1 MRIEKKTLNDALRVL
16 GKVVCQT
23 SPVELY
29 QSVRFVGDVDGVM
42 AMATDGIEAVSVKV
56 EADNIEPV
64 DFCIEFKVLREL
76 VRVAKDYVELQG
88 KFIEAPEMV
97 SVPEDA
103 VSTVLPVEFG
113 KYLELAAPI
122 VNKAEYRRVLQ
133 GINLSAYG
141 VTATDGKQMLHLP
154 LPMTLKEDITIPFP
168 SALLAARLS
177 ETGLLQTWQ
186 HEGSRVFKFQ
196 ISSFEWYGRV
206 IDGIYPAWRNII
218 PTDKAL
224 DCTLTLHEPV
234 KVIEWLKM
242 IPVLK
247 TTNGIRFEVEENII
261 TLSSTIQPAFELQ
274 AEGTFNGTLP
284 ENDLSL
290 DRDILL
296 RMLTQGYT
304 TLKWNSK
311 GSCPVLASGGHGH
324 YVAMPLRYFNSPKTS
339 TNIQPQQE
347 EKKMEPENNVV
358 EQQNAAPVVTV
369 TPLDELNANVE
380 EFRNKLKLLL
390 EESGAL
396 TRKVKEVALLQKQKE
411 RDFIQ
416 AKRAIER
423 IRMAI

>member
-1 MRIEKKTLNDALRVL
+1 MRIEKQMLNDALRVL
-16 GKVVCQT
+16 GKAVYQT

-29 QSVRFVGDVDGVM
+29 RSVRFVGVPGNVRAMVTDGV
-42 AMATDGIEAVSVKV
+42 EVVSVKV
-56 EADNIEPV
+56 ESDSVEPV
-64 DFCIEFKVLREL
+64 DFCVEFKVLREL

-97 SVPEDA
+97 PVPEDA
-103 VSTVLPVEFG
+103 VTTVLPAEVS
-113 KYLELAAPI
+113 KYLELVAPI

-133 GINLSAYG
+133 GINLSPYG

-154 LPMTLKEDITIPFP
+154 VPMTLKEDITIPFP

-177 ETGLLQTWQ
+177 EAGLLQTWQ

-196 ISSFEWYGRV
+196 IGSFEWYGRV

-224 DCTLTLHEPV
+224 DCTLTLHEPA

-261 TLSSTIQPAFELQ
+261 TLSSTIHPAFELQ

-324 YVAMPLRYFNSPKTS
+324 YVAMPLRYFSSPKTS
-339 TNIQPQQE
+339 PTVQPQQE
-347 EKKMEPENNVV
+347 EKKMESENINVV
-358 EQQNAAPVVTV
+358 EQQNAAPVAN
-369 TPLDELNANVE
+369 PLDDLNANVE
-380 EFRNKLKLLL
+380 EFRGKLKLLL
-390 EESGAL
+390 DESSVL
-396 TRKVKEVALLQKQKE
+396 IRKVKEVALQQKQKE

>member
-16 GKVVCQT
+16 GKMVCQT

-29 QSVRFVGDVDGVM
+29 RSVRFAGVPGCVR
-42 AMATDGIEAVSVKV
+42 AMVTDGIEVVSVKV

-64 DFCIEFKVLREL
+64 DFCVEFKVLREL
-76 VRVAKDYVELQG
+76 VRVAKDYVEVQG
-88 KFIEAPEMV
+88 KFIEVPEMV
-97 SVPEDA
+97 PGPDDA
-103 VSTVLPVEFG
+103 VSTVLPAEFSRL
-113 KYLELAAPI
+113 LELAAPI

-196 ISSFEWYGRV
+196 IGSFEWYGRV

-218 PTDKAL
+218 PADKAL
-224 DCTLTLHEPV
+224 DCTLTLNEPA

-242 IPVLK
+242 IPALK

-304 TLKWNSK
+304 TLKWSSK

-324 YVAMPLRYFNSPKTS
+324 YVAMPLRYFNSPKTT

>member
-1 MRIEKKTLNDALRVL
+1 MRIEKQMLNDALRTL
-16 GKVVCQT
+16 GKAVYQT

-29 QSVRFVGDVDGVM
+29 RSVRFVGEPGCVRAMVTDGV
-42 AMATDGIEAVSVKV
+42 EVVSVKV
-56 EADNIEPV
+56 ESDNVEPV
-64 DFCIEFKVLREL
+64 DFCVEFKVLREL
-76 VRVAKDYVELQG
+76 VRVAKDHVELQG
-88 KFIEAPEMV
+88 KFIEVPEMV
-97 SVPEDA
+97 SVPEDV
-103 VSTVLPVEFG
+103 VSTVLPVEFA

-133 GINLSAYG
+133 GINLSPYG

-154 LPMTLKEDITIPFP
+154 VPMTLKEDMTIPFP

-177 ETGLLQTWQ
+177 EAGLLQTWQ

-196 ISSFEWYGRV
+196 IGSFEWYGRV

-218 PTDKAL
+218 STDKAL

-274 AEGTFNGTLP
+274 VEGTFNGTP
-284 ENDLSL
+284 SENDLSL
-290 DRDILL
+290 DRDIIL
-296 RMLTQGYT
+296 RMLTQGYS

-347 EKKMEPENNVV
+347 EKKMETENINVV
-358 EQQNAAPVVTV
+358 EQQNAAPVAN
-369 TPLDELNANVE
+369 PLDDLNANVE
-380 EFRNKLKLLL
+380 EFRGKLKLLL
-390 EESGAL
+390 DESSVL
-396 TRKVKEVALLQKQKE
+396 IRKVKEVALQQKQKE